1 MKIVMYHYVRDNAN
15 NLPYFRYLSFDNF
28 CKQIAFF
35 KNHFDFVQ
43 YEDFINLK
51 QNLNIFDKIK
61 GKILLSFDDGLK
73 DHYRFVF
80 PKLLEYKIFGLFF
93 IPTQILSKK
102 KALDVH
108 RIHYLIGKYSKGG
121 GGLIKFAL
129 NLIDDK
135 ALEKNK
141 KQLFENY
148 YKQLD
153 DDLETKQFKLLFN
166 FYIKY
171 DLREKILD
179 EIVKHFC
186 SDEEIYE
193 NLYLNF
199 KELKDMHEANML
211 IGSHS
216 HTHPNFLKISKEQE
230 EIELFNS
237 FKALENFSQKM
248 KIFSYP
254 YGDFSPYS
262 KELLDKN
269 HCDFAFTSIAHSK
282 DIEKKDL
289 KENFYTLPRYD
300 CNIFPFGRANK
311 G

>member
-1 MKIVMYHYVRDNAN
+1 MKVIMYHYVRKGTNE
-15 NLPYFRYLSFDNF
+15 LPYFRYLSFENF
-28 CKQIAFF
+28 CKQLVFF
-35 KNHFDFVQ
+35 KNNFDFVQ
-43 YEDFINLK
+43 YEDFIKLK
-51 QNLNIFDKIK
+51 QDLNIFNKIK

-108 RIHYLIGKYSKGG
+108 RIHYLLGKIGG
-121 GGLIKFAL
+121 GQLTKFTL
-129 NLIDDK
+129 NLIDSN
-135 ALEKNK
+135 ALEKDK
-141 KQLFENY
+141 KQLFKDY
-148 YKQLD
+148 YKELD
-153 DDLETKQFKLLFN
+153 DDLQTRHFKLLFN

-179 EIVKHFC
+179 ELVKYFC

-199 KELKDMHEANML
+199 QELKDMHESNMI

-230 EIELFNS
+230 EIELLRS
-237 FKALENFSQKM
+237 FKELENFSQKI

-254 YGDFSPYS
+254 YGDFTPYS
-262 KELLDKN
+262 ETLLSKLN
-269 HCDFAFTSIAHSK
+269 CDMAFTSIANSR
-282 DIEKKDL
+282 DIEKKNL

-300 CNIFPFGRANK
+300 CNIFPFGKASK